1 MDRIE
6 RGDGEYR
13 TALSMISALTAAID
27 AKDHYTFQHSKNV
40 AYYAEAIAR
49 AIGTSDEYR
58 EILKEA
64 ALLHDIGKIGIPE
77 NILNK
82 EGKLTDEEYDA
93 MKRHVESSVEIIRHL
108 PNMDYVIPAVL
119 GHHER
124 FDGKGY
130 PRRIAGKDIPL
141 AARILCVAD
150 SFDAMVSKRCYK
162 PSMSVEFAV
171 GELEK
176 GAGSQFDPE
185 LVPLFIEMIGSGA
198 VVPVIDEGL
207 MKE

>member
-1 MDRIE
+1 MYKR
-6 RGDGEYR
+6 
-13 TALSMISALTAAID
+13 
-27 AKDHYTFQHSKNV
+27 Q
-40 AYYAEAIAR
+40 
-49 AIGTSDEYR
+49 SDEYR

-141 AARILCVAD
+141 AARIPVSYTHLDVYKRQLLERLKDRCRQMGFEQVLSTDIGCVISCHGGPGVMGLAAFAD
-150 SFDAMVSKRCYK
+150 EA
-162 PSMSVEFAV
+162 
-171 GELEK
+171 
-176 GAGSQFDPE
+176 
-185 LVPLFIEMIGSGA
+185 
-198 VVPVIDEGL
+198 
-207 MKE
+207 